1 MAKQRFSLAIVFCII
16 AAFLAVLYYLHHRKS
31 VEGFQTN
38 EPNIMIGPYIGTPGI
53 PITDT
58 KTLANGQKIYLA
70 QWTPSLTAMVNASTG
85 ECKYYGAKVADYDPS
100 YWSNSPSLG
109 VGNITTTYD
118 ANCPSCS
125 SCCPTCPPAAISYQ
139 NTIPNVMYGA
149 TLDGDY
155 TIQDINFDNA
165 GNYVYLTYKDPWT
178 WAINS
183 NGETRTYYGQVSDYQ
198 ATNWDTYIGANNSIV
213 LRYDNSKL
221 SLKATLPFRSPVPNI
236 LKGAVSNNKIL
247 IDRIDKDNDGNYVFM
262 GYDTPYT
269 KLANTKG
276 VCKYFLGPISIY
288 TSGNWNSYVAVANDS
303 YVPAYVTNPPA
314 SQMSLMGSNK
324 LSVPNVMYGSLI
336 GRNILIERIDKDNA
350 GNDVYIAYDG
360 NSEGGYTRMVNS
372 LNQGRYYSGPIS
384 NYLSGNWDSYTD
396 ATGGQYITMIDNPP
410 KPLPQPP
417 VILPSNLIL
426 VPNIMYGPGIGRD
439 IPIQHV
445 DQDNAG
451 NTVFIAYDG
460 SDGYTKMVN
469 ANGVGKYFK
478 GFINLYSGANWNSY
492 NTIGTNVYQLR
503 VDTIAPQPDPS
514 PSYTTTWCRCNA

>member
-1 MAKQRFSLAIVFCII
+1 MVKQRFSLAIVFCII

-38 EPNIMIGPYIGTPGI
+38 EANIMIGPYIGTPGI

-70 QWTPSLTAMVNASTG
+70 QWTPSLTMMINRTSG
-85 ECKYYGAKVADYDPS
+85 EARYYGAKVADYEPS
-100 YWSNSPSLG
+100 YWNNSPTLG
-109 VGNITTTYD
+109 FDNVTATYD
-118 ANCPSCS
+118 ADCPSCS
-125 SCCPTCPPAAISYQ
+125 SCCPTCPQAAISYQ
-139 NTIPNVMYGA
+139 NTIPNVMFGA
-149 TLDGDY
+149 TMGGDY

-183 NGETRTYYGQVSDYQ
+183 KGETRTYYGQVSDYL
-198 ATNWDTYIGANNSIV
+198 ATNWDTYVGANNSIV
-213 LRYDNSKL
+213 LRYDKNKP
-221 SLKATLPFRSPVPNI
+221 SLNATLPFRSPLPNV
-236 LKGAVSNNKIL
+236 LKGAVSNNQIL
-247 IDRIDKDNDGNYVFM
+247 IDRIDKDNDGNYVYM
-262 GYDTPYT
+262 GHDTPYT
-269 KLANTKG
+269 KLANTNG
-276 VCKYFLGPISIY
+276 VCKYFQGPISIY
-288 TSGNWNSYVAVANDS
+288 TPSNWDSYITVTNGS
-303 YVPAYVTNPPA
+303 YVPAYTINPPESKM
-314 SQMSLMGSNK
+314 SQMGSK
-324 LSVPNVMYGSLI
+324 LAVPNVMYGPLI

-360 NSEGGYTRMVNS
+360 NSQGGYTRMVNS
-372 LNQGRYYSGPIS
+372 LGKGRYYSGPIS
-384 NYLSGNWDSYTD
+384 NYLAGKWNSYTD
-396 ATGGQYITMIDNPP
+396 VTGGHFITMVDDPP

-426 VPNIMYGPGIGRD
+426 VPNIMYGPGIERD

-460 SDGYTKMVN
+460 NDGNTKMVN

-492 NTIGTNVYQLR
+492 STIGTNVYQLR
-503 VDTIAPQPDPS
+503 VDTIAPQPDPA
-514 PSYTTTWCRCNA
+514 PSYSSTWCRCNA